1 MIDSTT
7 SIVLRLGLAVLI
19 GGVIGLDRAYRGRPA
34 GFRTHILVCLASSL
48 LMLLME
54 TRWQIIPVQ
63 LQEYIRMDP
72 TRMAQGIMTGIGF
85 LGAGVI
91 IQDRHVVRGLTTAA
105 SIWITSAIGIIVG
118 SGFYLAAIIA
128 TAFTILALVVLN
140 GVTRILPIRHYARLT
155 VSFKRYESF
164 SEQEIEQLLNK
175 NGLTLSRFAYRLSDG
190 GNRLSY
196 EMVVYTSDLL
206 NFRIIAQQLLGIDV
220 LQDFSLSPF
229 GD

>member
-1 MIDSTT
+1 MDDMTMS
-7 SIVLRLGLAVLI
+7 VMLRLGLAVLI

-48 LMLLME
+48 LMVLME
-54 TRWQIIPVQ
+54 FQWAIISPDFLSSV
-63 LQEYIRMDP
+63 RVDP

-91 IQDRHVVRGLTTAA
+91 MQDKQVVRGLTTAA

-118 SGFYLAAIIA
+118 AGFYSAALLA
-128 TAFTILALVVLN
+128 TALTILTLVGLN
-140 GVTRILPIRHYARLT
+140 NFTRILPIRHYARL
-155 VSFKRYESF
+155 VICFKRHESLT
-164 SEQEIEQLLNK
+164 EQDVKSMLVKHDLVL
-175 NGLTLSRFAYRLSDG
+175 GSFAYKLTDD

-196 EMVVYTSDLL
+196 EMMIYTSEPEK
-206 NFRIIAQQLLGIDV
+206 FTEIAQSLLAIDV
-220 LQDFSLSPF
+220 LLDFSLRPL